1 MPFITIS
8 GSVGYLVVTDE
19 EQGHTPFTSS
29 WRGSR
34 GALARERPIR
44 LMLHALGQHCQQE
57 RSTHFSTA
65 QGEQPCRY

>member
-8 GSVGYLVVTDE
+8 GSVGYLVVTDKSKV
-19 EQGHTPFTSS
+19 TSS